1 MKAVTAQRREGRRTS
16 GGVTYASRLG
26 DGGRTA
32 RGGWEAPLD
41 PHITQHVQQYLS
53 IRTFYVTHT
62 QAGNMLD
69 MHTHTHTIM
78 SREKDRGR
86 EREREQKQE
95 RAVSNYHAFSKS
107 MNVSIKPIT
116 SASEHQVSGFMIIHR
131 KQQI

>member
-69 MHTHTHTIM
+69 MHTHTHSS
-78 SREKDRGR
+78 SRRCTYHM
-86 EREREQKQE
+86 EQNSVFFYMD
-95 RAVSNYHAFSKS
+95 VSSWFCYLTAD
-107 MNVSIKPIT
+107 VSLLLVTVCI
-116 SASEHQVSGFMIIHR
+116 
-131 KQQI
+131 